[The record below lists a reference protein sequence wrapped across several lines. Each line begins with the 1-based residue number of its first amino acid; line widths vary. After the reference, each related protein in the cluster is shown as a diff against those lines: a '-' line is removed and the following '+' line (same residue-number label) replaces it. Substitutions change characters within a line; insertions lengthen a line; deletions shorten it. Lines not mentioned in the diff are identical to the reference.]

1 MSGRGSPTNADLMDK
16 LTEVNNRLDRGD
28 LRFRELDEQL
38 KKLDGLMDAAATLET
53 VAQTWK
59 LASLGGRVVKWLAS
73 VAAAIGALWVL
84 LHDGPRA

>member
-1 MSGRGSPTNADLMDK
+1 MSGRGPSNADLMDE
-16 LTEVNNRLDRGD
+16 LTAIKNRLDKGD
-28 LRFRELDEQL
+28 ARFREFDELRQ
-38 KKLDGLMDAAATLET
+38 KLDGVADAAATLET